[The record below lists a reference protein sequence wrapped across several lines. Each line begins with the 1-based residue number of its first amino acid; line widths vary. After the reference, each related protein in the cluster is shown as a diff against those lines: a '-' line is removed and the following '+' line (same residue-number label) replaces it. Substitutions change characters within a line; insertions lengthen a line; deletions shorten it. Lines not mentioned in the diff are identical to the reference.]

1 MRHAA
6 LCVCVCVCVPCCAQE
21 KKNMLEPICVC
32 VFLFFACSKRMQAR
46 TQVAFTW
53 AEAKKSDRER
63 KFEER
68 RPGLEKQKSSKNG
81 IHPRTLQKSLSARF
95 AVLAPLVVR
104 IESTRRRRKRISL
117 AGKRGSSP
125 HACVRVCDLLEIFPQ
140 DVRTKQTSG
149 RKQAATQARIRG
161 PESAKGFHG
170 TRCTYACGWA
180 HEQAHARAWPR
191 DARGWAFF
199 DFSGQRGRNGEQTLD
214 SMAAVQSGMHEKPK
228 GSVHGAGQALSA
240 RARLGGAGS
249 AKAGIGQDAR
259 PVQCGEAD
267 FECPLGRS

>member
-1 MRHAA
+1 MR
-6 LCVCVCVCVPCCAQE
+6 
-21 KKNMLEPICVC
+21 KPICVC
-32 VFLFFACSKRMQAR
+32 VCFYFLHAAKGYRHAR
-46 TQVAFTW
+46 GLLLPGPRPEVG
-53 AEAKKSDRER
+53 SRE

-81 IHPRTLQKSLSARF
+81 IHPRTCRKACQRASLFLFHWLPELKKHTPKEKENLTCRKARKKPF
-95 AVLAPLVVR
+95 CVC
-104 IESTRRRRKRISL
+104 
-117 AGKRGSSP
+117 
-125 HACVRVCDLLEIFPQ
+125 ACVRSLEIFPQ
-140 DVRTKQTSG
+140 DVRKANF
-149 RKQAATQARIRG
+149 RKKNRQPQARIRG

-170 TRCTYACGWA
+170 TRCTYGCGWA

-214 SMAAVQSGMHEKPK
+214 SMAAVQSGMHEKAK

-249 AKAGIGQDAR
+249 AKDGIGQDAR